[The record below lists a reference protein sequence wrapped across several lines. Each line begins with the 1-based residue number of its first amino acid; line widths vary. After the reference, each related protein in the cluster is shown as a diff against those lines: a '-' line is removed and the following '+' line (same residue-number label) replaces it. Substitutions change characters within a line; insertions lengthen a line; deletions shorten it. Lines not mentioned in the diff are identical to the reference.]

1 MVSLPVS
8 PSLGH
13 PDFEEMS
20 CGKESFSS
28 ALPSLKS
35 FILAMLGS
43 FPPLGFGY
51 IADRNYGTSVGS
63 MIISLVNFEK

>member
-1 MVSLPVS
+1 MILLPVS

-13 PDFEEMS
+13 PDFEEKS

-28 ALPSLKS
+28 DLPSLKS

-51 IADRNYGTSVGS
+51 IAGRNYGTSVGS
-63 MIISLVNFEK
+63 VIISLVNFER